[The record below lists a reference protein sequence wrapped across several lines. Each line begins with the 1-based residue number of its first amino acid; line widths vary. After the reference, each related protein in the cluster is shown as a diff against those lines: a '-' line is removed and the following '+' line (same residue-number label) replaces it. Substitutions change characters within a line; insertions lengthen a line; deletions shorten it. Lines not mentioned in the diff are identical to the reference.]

1 MARGTIKKN
10 YILNVGNQ
18 MVNILATLASTPYL
32 SRVLGAEGIGAF
44 SYAESI
50 VSYFIMTA
58 ILGTGTYAPREI
70 SYVQDDIE
78 KRSRV
83 FLEVIT
89 LRAITTAVMLTVLV
103 LSTHNKAIF
112 MLMSI
117 NLIAVAFDVSWFFQG
132 MEDFEKIVIRNMGFK
147 ILYMLNIF
155 IFIKS
160 PEDLLKY
167 TFGSAVL
174 NLITNISL
182 LFYVPRYVRR
192 IKISEINPFRN
203 IEAVLSLFIPTIAIQ
218 IYTIFDKTML
228 GVFTETDFE
237 NGYYEQSMKMVKV
250 IEVTMTALSAVMAP
264 RIGYFFSKS
273 RLDEVKEYLL
283 KAYRFVWLISI
294 PLAFGIMGIS
304 DNIIPWFMGPGYDKV
319 SLLLKILPVLT
330 VIIGVSQV
338 TGIQYL
344 VPTNRQKLLTKSV
357 FIGAAVNFCMNL
369 LLIPRFYSVGA
380 AAASVM
386 AEMIIA
392 VVQLWYVRHELDVKK
407 ILISGRNYFL
417 AGAVMLMIL
426 RLENVRLSASL
437 VHTLIMIISGGT
449 IYVVTLL
456 ILKDNFFCENLKQM
470 IGKVKKFLCR

>member
-58 ILGTGTYAPREI
+58 VLGTGTYAPREI

-83 FLEVIT
+83 FFEVIT
-89 LRAITTAVMLTVLV
+89 LRAITTAAMLTVLV
-103 LSTHNKAIF
+103 LGTHNKAIF

-147 ILYMLNIF
+147 LLYILNIF

-174 NLITNISL
+174 NLVTNISL
-182 LFYVPRYVRR
+182 LCYVPRYVRC

-203 IEAVLSLFIPTIAIQ
+203 IEAVISLFIPT
-218 IYTIFDKTML
+218 K
-228 GVFTETDFE
+228 
-237 NGYYEQSMKMVKV
+237 
-250 IEVTMTALSAVMAP
+250 
-264 RIGYFFSKS
+264 
-273 RLDEVKEYLL
+273 
-283 KAYRFVWLISI
+283 
-294 PLAFGIMGIS
+294 
-304 DNIIPWFMGPGYDKV
+304 
-319 SLLLKILPVLT
+319 PV
-330 VIIGVSQV
+330 
-338 TGIQYL
+338 
-344 VPTNRQKLLTKSV
+344 
-357 FIGAAVNFCMNL
+357 
-369 LLIPRFYSVGA
+369 
-380 AAASVM
+380 
-386 AEMIIA
+386 
-392 VVQLWYVRHELDVKK
+392 
-407 ILISGRNYFL
+407 
-417 AGAVMLMIL
+417 
-426 RLENVRLSASL
+426 
-437 VHTLIMIISGGT
+437 
-449 IYVVTLL
+449 
-456 ILKDNFFCENLKQM
+456 
-470 IGKVKKFLCR
+470 